1 MRPHELERYAKEP
14 RPVMRRTLA
23 DSPGVRS
30 CLTQPAERPSLCRD
44 DARAHE
50 LLVLRLCG
58 AHPYALVGV
67 PSPASA
73 G

>member
-1 MRPHELERYAKEP
+1 MRPSELVRDAKEH

-23 DSPGVRS
+23 DSPRVRS
-30 CLTQPAERPSLCRD
+30 GLTQPAVRPSLCRD
-44 DARAHE
+44 DARTHD